1 MTTVLDGF
9 LDGLKQTFARV
20 KKDFKHMLDRN
31 MYITF
36 YHKDLVSPIVVGPLN
51 FMEDTIES
59 MVKKCETKISL
70 VLTSHTSLRSSH
82 TLFVMI
88 RLLEKKHMKCIRLRQ
103 GRLNE
108 LDMIPMEGNEDEEES
123 KEDKENYIVE
133 LPANEFPSFKKDAWS
148 CE

>member
-1 MTTVLDGF
+1 
-9 LDGLKQTFARV
+9 
-20 KKDFKHMLDRN
+20 
-31 MYITF
+31 
-36 YHKDLVSPIVVGPLN
+36 
-51 FMEDTIES
+51 MEDTIES

-70 VLTSHTSLRSSH
+70 VLTSHTSLSSSQ

-88 RLLEKKHMKCIRLRQ
+88 RLLGKKHMESIHLRQ

-123 KEDKENYIVE
+123 EEDKENYIVE